1 MKRWSSEGKRFE
13 RRAAGIVA
21 KKEMVP
27 KREYRKIIYSQGSG
41 RQIEVIKLIGI
52 MGSQSRG
59 VRK

>member
-1 MKRWSSEGKRFE
+1 MKERDSKEERPELSLKRRGSRSEG
-13 RRAAGIVA
+13 
-21 KKEMVP
+21 
-27 KREYRKIIYSQGSG
+27 YRKIIYSQGSG